1 MRDNNK
7 AYDLVLMD
15 IQMPGLDGLETT
27 RQIRDDHRF
36 GFRDIPIIG
45 FSGESDEKE
54 ISRAFNVGMNDYL
67 IKPIDNMLLIRKSGS
82 GRGFEIMILHNVM
95 VRYSRLKPS
104 LRNCSSRT

>member
-1 MRDNNK
+1 LRDNNK
-7 AYDLVLMD
+7 TYDLVLMD

-54 ISRAFNVGMNDYL
+54 IS
-67 IKPIDNMLLIRKSGS
+67 
-82 GRGFEIMILHNVM
+82 
-95 VRYSRLKPS
+95 
-104 LRNCSSRT
+104 